1 MQVRNP
7 FCAAMLFVLTLLA
20 VACGPSTDSEPALRL
35 ALNWFPEAEHGGYY
49 AAQVHGD
56 YQQRGLDLEIL
67 GGGPDAPVV
76 KRVATGEVEFGLT
89 NADGVI
95 TARAAGIPIVAVFAP
110 YQINPRCIVVHEG
123 SGIRQISDIANLTLA
138 LSQRP
143 AFSHFLRQRYEFPG
157 VSIVPYHGSVAPF
170 VNDPAYAVQGY
181 IFSEPVVAQRLGA
194 TPRALLVSETGFNPY
209 ASVLITTEKRLQE
222 QPETVAAVVAAAQRG
237 WIRDLEQPQQ
247 TNEHIHTLNP
257 DMDVEILGVGA
268 ELSRNL
274 VITGDSIQKEQI
286 GTMTLHRWQ
295 VLVDQMVEA
304 KIIDAGQVSPGSCFA
319 TDYLPDSPR
328 TGG

>member
-1 MQVRNP
+1 MQVRNRS
-7 FCAAMLFVLTLLA
+7 FAAMLLLLTFLA
-20 VACGPSTDSEPALRL
+20 VACGPSTDSEPSIRL

-56 YQQRGLDLEIL
+56 YRRLGVDIEIL

-76 KRVATGEVEFGLT
+76 KRVATGEVEFGIT

-123 SGIRQISDIANLTLA
+123 SGIRQIAAIANLTLA

-143 AFSHFLRQRYEFPG
+143 AFSHFLRRRYEFPG
-157 VSIVPYHGSVAPF
+157 VTIVPYHGGVASF

-181 IFSEPVVAQRLGA
+181 VFSEPIVAQRLGA
-194 TPRALLVSETGFNPY
+194 TPRALMVSETGFNPY
-209 ASVLITTEKRLQE
+209 ASVLITTESRLQE
-222 QPETVAAVVAAAQRG
+222 QPEMVAAVVAAAQRG
-237 WIRDLEQPQQ
+237 WIRYLEQPQQ

-257 DMDVEILGVGA
+257 DMDVEILGIGA

-274 VITGDSIQKEQI
+274 VLTGDSTEKEQM
-286 GTMTLHRWQ
+286 GTMTLHRWRM
-295 VLVDQMVEA
+295 LVEQMVEA
-304 KIIDAGQVSPGSCFA
+304 QIIDAGQVSPASCFA
-319 TDYLPDSPR
+319 TDYLPVSQ
-328 TGG
+328 